1 LLQTQKVAQKLPSTI
16 GTCLFSDKIANF
28 TRSEEPGYYTITNS
42 TLACVE
48 FYYEIEALYS
58 GKEADMIYL
67 DFSKAFVSVS
77 HQKLLFK
84 LEPDAISGSS
94 LNWFSDYLNERS
106 QPTSGGQR
114 SHIFLPLTLHQEF
127 HKEVYLV
134 LFYF

>member
-1 LLQTQKVAQKLPSTI
+1 
-16 GTCLFSDKIANF
+16 
-28 TRSEEPGYYTITNS
+28 
-42 TLACVE
+42 
-48 FYYEIEALYS
+48 
-58 GKEADMIYL
+58 MIYL

-106 QPTSGGQR
+106 QPTSGGQW
-114 SHIFLPLTLHQEF
+114 SYIFIPLTLHQGF
-127 HKEVYLV
+127 YKEVYLV